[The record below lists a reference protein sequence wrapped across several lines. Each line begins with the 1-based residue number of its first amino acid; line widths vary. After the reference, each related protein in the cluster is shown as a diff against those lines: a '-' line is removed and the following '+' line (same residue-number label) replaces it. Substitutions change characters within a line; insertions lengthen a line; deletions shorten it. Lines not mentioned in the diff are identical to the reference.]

1 MFRDPTI
8 IDRSIYGS
16 LSASADDRSNDR
28 SLADQSSTGK
38 SMTVSSMPLSDGAS
52 KSGLENQT
60 IPLIPNIEE
69 NPEFAKWWKRWAS
82 RVRRISVR
90 KSPLVRRIKIGPPN
104 SDPKAARLISA
115 ECEFKRYL

>member
-8 IDRSIYGS
+8 IDRSIYR
-16 LSASADDRSNDR
+16 SASGLGSSEDDRSTNDR
-28 SLADQSSTGK
+28 SSSGSSKIVSST
-38 SMTVSSMPLSDGAS
+38 PLSDGAS
-52 KSGLENQT
+52 KNGLEPQT
-60 IPLIPNIEE
+60 VPLMPNTGA
-69 NPEFAKWWKRWAS
+69 NPEFAKWWRRWAS

-90 KSPLVRRIKIGPPN
+90 KNPLARRVKIDPPN

>member
-8 IDRSIYGS
+8 IDRSIYGL
-16 LSASADDRSNDR
+16 LSSS
-28 SLADQSSTGK
+28 ADQSSTAK
-38 SMTVSSMPLSDGAS
+38 SMTVSSMPLSDAAS
-52 KSGLENQT
+52 KSGLEDQT
-60 IPLIPNIEE
+60 IPLIPNTEE

-90 KSPLVRRIKIGPPN
+90 KNPPARRIKIDPRS
-104 SDPKAARLISA
+104 SDPKAARSMAA